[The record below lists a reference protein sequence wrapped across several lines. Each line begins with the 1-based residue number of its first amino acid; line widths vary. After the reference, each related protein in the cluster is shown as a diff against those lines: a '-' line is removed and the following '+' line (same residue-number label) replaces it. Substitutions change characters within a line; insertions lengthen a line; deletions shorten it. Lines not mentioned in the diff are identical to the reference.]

1 MKVLKGLALNQ
12 SGRRGHCQEKDPA
25 MLQPTCYEEPEICV
39 PRHAWGWGLPTEV
52 QCSTW
57 QPTSAV
63 VLREAKNTAWVFYSK
78 SWLWKVL
85 ISAALQKHKLENRS
99 QQRAALSK
107 EY

>member
-1 MKVLKGLALNQ
+1 MEVLKGLALNQ
-12 SGRRGHCQEKDPA
+12 SGRRGRCQEKDPA

-63 VLREAKNTAWVFYSK
+63 VVREAKN
-78 SWLWKVL
+78 WLWKVL

-107 EY
+107 DY